1 MTTESYAA
9 NYHSALSYLKL
20 NLKDPARET
29 LKRALSQV
37 SPEEMH
43 EDNPVYLGIVSTLAF
58 LSLEEADFEGAC
70 RYVDRGLS
78 TKKNHLD
85 LLFLK
90 SLLLMDQKR
99 YDEMLEAIIHYLLAL
114 ENVDEA
120 VYEYRYA
127 HDGALKEV
135 YENLLPTSYRC
146 SFQYAQIKELVWKL
160 YEASRNDR
168 FKKAHEIMVQIDGH
182 RNHQEH

>member
-1 MTTESYAA
+1 MTTESYTA

-37 SPEEMH
+37 SPEERH
-43 EDNPVYLGIVSTLAF
+43 EDNPVYLGIVSTLAI
-58 LSLEEADFEGAC
+58 LSLENADFAGAGQ
-70 RYVDRGLS
+70 YVDQGLS
-78 TKKNHLD
+78 AKKNHLD

-90 SLLLMDQKR
+90 SLLLMDQKK
-99 YDEMLEAIIHYLLAL
+99 YDEMLESIIHFLLAL
-114 ENVDEA
+114 AEGDKEI
-120 VYEYRYA
+120 YDYRYS

-146 SFQYAQIKELVWKL
+146 AFQYAEIKALVQKL
-160 YEASRNDR
+160 SQAADNEWL
-168 FKKAHEIMVQIDGH
+168 KKAYDVMVQIDGQ
-182 RNHQEH
+182 RKDQEH